1 MKSSK
6 DYLEEANA
14 VVPRLTAEEAVARHG
29 ADGVVI
35 VDVRDSG
42 AVAQSGTVAGAQRIP
57 RGMLEFIADA
67 ENPMHNQA
75 LTKDAEILI
84 ICAAGGQ
91 AALAGKTM
99 LDMGYKNVSNIGGLN
114 AWKEAGGPTEA

>member
-14 VVPRLTAEEAVARHG
+14 VVPRLTAEEAIARHG

-42 AVAQSGTVAGAQRIP
+42 AVAQSGTVAGAEWQLFRAKDLY
-57 RGMLEFIADA
+57 REVMATLRD
-67 ENPMHNQA
+67 NPQG
-75 LTKDAEILI
+75 T
-84 ICAAGGQ
+84 
-91 AALAGKTM
+91 LAG
-99 LDMGYKNVSNIGGLN
+99 
-114 AWKEAGGPTEA
+114 A